1 MGRQQFGGR
10 YISSH
15 PIAGSDK
22 SGLGQIV
29 PNMFRQKNV
38 IILDQHLIDGDKTG
52 LSLVESFWTS
62 IDMKLKYVSHILTC
76 GGAVEHQKTN
86 QCKWASI

>member
-10 YISSH
+10 YISIH

-38 IILDQHLIDGDKTG
+38 IILDQHLIGVDKTG
-52 LSLVESFWTS
+52 LSLVETFWTS

-86 QCKWASI
+86 L